1 MITLLAQK
9 FTFQSGIIHSKTA
22 DEVYLPG
29 VKAPAQKEVY
39 CAPPGEGTNGS
50 RDAESRHQLAVYSNC
65 LPGTKPSNVKHKMT
79 SYNQDRAILHVL
91 SFDLIKIKWND
102 RR

>member
-1 MITLLAQK
+1 MLTLLVQK
-9 FTFQSGIIHSKTA
+9 FTFLSGILHSKTT
-22 DEVYLPG
+22 DEAYLPG

-50 RDAESRHQLAVYSNC
+50 RDEESQHQLVVCSSYR
-65 LPGTKPSNVKHKMT
+65 PDTKPTNVKHKMP
-79 SYNQDRAILHVL
+79 SYNQDDKILHVL
-91 SFDLIKIKWND
+91 SFDLIKYKMDD